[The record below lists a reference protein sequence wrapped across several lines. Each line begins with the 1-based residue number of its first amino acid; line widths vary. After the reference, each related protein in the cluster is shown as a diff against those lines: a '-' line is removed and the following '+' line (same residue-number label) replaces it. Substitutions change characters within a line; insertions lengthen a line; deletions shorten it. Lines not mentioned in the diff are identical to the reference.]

1 MTNLCDSGFALIV
14 TEGRRSVKKAF
25 FSVAL
30 GTALSIGSLPA
41 GACTRLLYETGT
53 KSYMVGRSMDWMVDP
68 KTDLWAFPKGMARD
82 GGVGQGSIKWS
93 AKHGSVISSF
103 YNLATVDGTN
113 DAGLVANVLY
123 LVESDYGDPS
133 ASKKPKLSIGA
144 WAQYILDNFG
154 TVAEAVTALQKE
166 PFAIVAPD
174 LPDGHKAG
182 GHMAIADASGDS
194 AIFEYIGGKLV
205 IHHGPQYRVMT
216 NSPSYDQQLAINAY
230 WSTVG
235 GLQFLPGTARAADR
249 FARMSWNLDAAAK
262 ESDPRLATA
271 ATFSLIR
278 AISVPLG
285 ISDPQRPNI
294 AATVWRTVSDQAAKR
309 YYFESA
315 YNPAIF
321 WVDLD
326 KVLPAAG
333 AKPMKL
339 DLSGRPMLSGEVS
352 GNFVAAEPFKFL
364 AP

>member
-1 MTNLCDSGFALIV
+1 MTKAIFGLAL
-14 TEGRRSVKKAF
+14 
-25 FSVAL
+25 FS
-30 GTALSIGSLPA
+30 ALSVSAPSA
-41 GACTRLLYETGT
+41 DACTRLLYETGA

-82 GGVGQGSIKWS
+82 GGVGQGAIKWT
-93 AKHGSVISSF
+93 AKHASVISSF
-103 YNLATVDGTN
+103 YNLATVDGMN

-123 LVESDYGDPS
+123 LVESDYGDPG

-144 WAQYILDNFG
+144 WAQYVLDSFG

-182 GHMAIADASGDS
+182 GHMAIADATGDS
-194 AIFEYIGGKLV
+194 AIFEYLNGKLV
-205 IHHGPQYRVMT
+205 IHHGAQYRVMT
-216 NSPSYDQQLAINAY
+216 NSPSYDQQLAINTY
-230 WSTVG
+230 WNTVG

-249 FARMSWNLDAAAK
+249 FARISWNLNAAAK

-271 ATFSLIR
+271 TTFSLIR

-285 ISDPQRPNI
+285 ITDPNQPNI
-294 AATVWRTVSDQAAKR
+294 AATVWRTVSDAQAKR

-321 WVDLD
+321 WVDLE
-326 KVLPAAG
+326 KLQSAK
-333 AKPMKL
+333 KPMKL
-339 DLSGRPMLSGEVS
+339 DLSDRPMLSGEVS
-352 GNFVAAEPFKFL
+352 EKFAEAEPFKFISH
-364 AP
+364 

>member
-1 MTNLCDSGFALIV
+1 MKQFVFRLCLAAAAAAFSGP
-14 TEGRRSVKKAF
+14 
-25 FSVAL
+25 
-30 GTALSIGSLPA
+30 PA
-41 GACTRLLYETGT
+41 GACTRILYETGT
-53 KSYMVGRSMDWMVDP
+53 NSYIVGRSMDWMVDP

-82 GGVGQGSIKWS
+82 GGVGSGSVKWT
-93 AKHGSVISSF
+93 ARHGSVIGSF
-103 YNLATVDGTN
+103 YDLATVDGMN
-113 DAGLVANVLY
+113 DAGLVANILY
-123 LVESDYGDPS
+123 LVESDYGDP
-133 ASKKPKLSIGA
+133 ARSKKPKLSIGA
-144 WAQYILDNFG
+144 WAQYVLDNFAS
-154 TVAEAVTALQKE
+154 VSEAVTALQKE

-194 AIFEYIGGKLV
+194 AIFEYLGGKLV

-216 NSPSYDQQLAINAY
+216 NSPSYDQQLAINTY
-230 WSTVG
+230 WNTVG

-249 FARMSWNLDAAAK
+249 FARISWNLNAASK

-271 ATFSLIR
+271 TTFSLIR

-285 ISDPQRPNI
+285 MTDPKQPNI
-294 AATVWRTVSDQAAKR
+294 ASTVWRTVSDTQAKR

-321 WVDLD
+321 WVDLE
-326 KVLPAAG
+326 KILPAAG
-333 AKPMKL
+333 TKPMKL

-364 AP
+364 SR